1 MSLQQTIKDSIKD
14 AMKAKDSVKLNVLRG
29 LSTAFMNYSVAN
41 GGTPQSELNDEQVL
55 EIITKESK
63 KRKDSIEQF
72 TSAGRSEL
80 AESEQAE
87 LAILQEYLPTLMSL
101 DEIRPLAAA
110 KKSELGIEDKT
121 KVGILV
127 GALMKDLKGKADG
140 NDVKTAVDELFA

>member
-55 EIITKESK
+55 DIITKESK